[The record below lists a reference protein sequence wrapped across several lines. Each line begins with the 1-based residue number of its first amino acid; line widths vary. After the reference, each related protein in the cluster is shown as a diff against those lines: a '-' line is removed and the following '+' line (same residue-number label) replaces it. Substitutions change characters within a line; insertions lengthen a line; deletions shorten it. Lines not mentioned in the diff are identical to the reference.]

1 MLSDAVLFMGI
12 GLFPLPHI
20 VVHPVGFVD
29 AGDVVLAHAAAEGYE
44 VVAINDLTSPKMLS
58 LLLSERWVRST
69 AMMSVSFMGRSSES
83 CGCVGS

>member
-44 VVAINDLTSPKMLS
+44 VVEFAV
-58 LLLSERWVRST
+58 ER
-69 AMMSVSFMGRSSES
+69 A
-83 CGCVGS
+83 VGA